1 MSQTQQIGAPDPDE
15 VMTSAARAL
24 LLTRHPAAT
33 FDATGKVATAGFLC
47 SSGLPGAAQ
56 VRVSHRTVFPSV
68 LNGLSFADA
77 AAEEYVLVSAYADL
91 LREHGWSV
99 RELRGNRPH
108 LLLSAPLCPEC
119 PAATQPF
126 EAEGEAL
133 WRCPA
138 CCRRTYGTDDPD
150 RDSDLPSY
158 TETDADGSVTV
169 YHGSGEVDI
178 EATAEWASQSS
189 KETTL

>member
-1 MSQTQQIGAPDPDE
+1 MPGPQLLITDPDE
-15 VMTSAARAL
+15 AMTTAARAL
-24 LLTRHPAAT
+24 LLSCHPAAT
-33 FDATGKVATAGFLC
+33 FDATGKVSTAGFLC

-56 VRVSHRTVFPSV
+56 VRVSHHTAFPSTV
-68 LNGLSFADA
+68 NGLSFADA
-77 AAEEYVLVSAYADL
+77 VAEEYVLVSAYADL

-99 RELRGNRPH
+99 RELPTDRPR

-119 PAATQPF
+119 AAATAPF
-126 EAEGEAL
+126 EVEGEAL
-133 WRCPA
+133 WRCPS
-138 CCRRTYGTDDPD
+138 CCRRTYGMDDPD
-150 RDSDLPSY
+150 RDADLPSY

-189 KETTL
+189 EETEL

>member
-1 MSQTQQIGAPDPDE
+1 MQARGLDE
-15 VMTSAARAL
+15 AMTAAARAL

-33 FDATGKVATAGFLC
+33 FDATGKVSAAGFLC
-47 SSGLPGAAQ
+47 SSGLPGTAQ
-56 VRVSHRTVFPSV
+56 VRVSHRIAFPGSS
-68 LNGLSFADA
+68 LNGASFADA
-77 AAEEYVLVSAYADL
+77 ASEEYVLVSAYADL

-99 RELRGNRPH
+99 RELPTDRHR

-119 PAATQPF
+119 AAATQPF

-150 RDSDLPSY
+150 HDADLPSY
-158 TETDADGSVTV
+158 TEADADGSVTV
-169 YHGSGEVDI
+169 YRGSGEVDI
-178 EATAEWASQSS
+178 EATAEWASQTS
-189 KETTL
+189 KEL